1 MYACV
6 CVHNGIAM
14 STRTLAVASST
25 GISPVHRRG
34 DRDASASARRLPC
47 LARRPSRITLR
58 RAESAA
64 RHPRPPLLRSS
75 SSGMVWEAAPSLH
88 SSHILA
94 RTMHSSGHMYRTR
107 PRQASAQAPQRAPQ
121 AQNQDP
127 TDTQPAFGAAAFG
140 AAALGA
146 AAFGAGTAVCR
157 DRTFTFTLP
166 LHLRWPMPTSV
177 GRDVRSSV
185 SIVLLHGFHQPE
197 RNSLILSTLL
207 QLTCV
212 IWRKW

>member
-6 CVHNGIAM
+6 CVYNGIAM

-64 RHPRPPLLRSS
+64 CHPRPPLLRSS

-94 RTMHSSGHMYRTR
+94 RTMHSSGHIHRTR
-107 PRQASAQAPQRAPQ
+107 PRQASAQAPQSAPQ

-140 AAALGA
+140 A
-146 AAFGAGTAVCR
+146 GTTVCR
-157 DRTFTFTLP
+157 DSTFTFTLP

-212 IWRKW
+212 MWRKW